1 MKVYSKVINLSTNKD
16 IKDTNIVCI
25 SDLHYSKKLNK
36 KILPYLYNEI
46 CSCHPDYI
54 CFLGDLLN
62 DDSFNEVY
70 NFIGYLGCIAPVL
83 LIDGNH
89 DIESFGVDDKIH
101 HNKNFFLNDELK
113 KRLDNIPNVYYLT
126 HNQTKHFD
134 NISFTGTDF
143 FHRSHE
149 NDWWDYLDSNTP
161 VIDESSYNIL
171 LCHNPF
177 IINRDTFSIVD
188 DTYQNFDAA
197 FTGHIHNALMP
208 AYIDN
213 MIKTNIG
220 LFTVDTG
227 FFPSD
232 YLGEKEI
239 KVDKDKSITRV
250 NIPPIR
256 TFNPENP
263 LFNGLNKLYPPSI
276 KLVRIKKN

>member
-1 MKVYSKVINLSTNKD
+1 MRIYCKEITLNTDKNVKD
-16 IKDTNIVCI
+16 ARIACF
-25 SDLHYSKKLNK
+25 SDLHYSKKLGMK
-36 KILPYLYNEI
+36 TLETIYKAI
-46 CSCHPDYI
+46 CEYRPDYI

-70 NFIGYLGCIAPVL
+70 NFISYLGCIAPVL

-227 FFPSD
+227 FFPPD

>member
-1 MKVYSKVINLSTNKD
+1 MRIYCKEITLNTDKNVKD
-16 IKDTNIVCI
+16 ARIACF
-25 SDLHYSKKLNK
+25 SDLHYSKKLGMK
-36 KILPYLYNEI
+36 TLETIYKAI
-46 CSCHPDYI
+46 CEYHPDYI

-101 HNKNFFLNDELK
+101 YNKNFFLNDELK

-126 HNQTKHFD
+126 HNQTEHFD

-227 FFPSD
+227 FFPPD